1 MENKILATVNGSPI
15 YEVEVDEFL
24 EGLGQRGAAYNN
36 PQGREIILQQIIN
49 SRLFLID
56 AQKNLLEA
64 DPAFTAQLR
73 KLKAQLLTNFAVDKY
88 LSSVKVTDEEVE
100 AFYNEHPEAF
110 MQGETVNASH
120 ILVATEEEALDI
132 YAKITSGEM
141 TFEDAAMQFSTCPS
155 KENGGSLGDF
165 GQGQMVAEFD
175 TAVFAMEVGEITA
188 TPVKTQFGYHLIRL
202 NGKNPAKTVA
212 LEEIREP
219 LKAKILEDKQQQAYE
234 SRVGQLKIVYPVEIV
249 AEEQK

>member
-15 YEVEVDEFL
+15 YETEVDEFL

-36 PQGREIILQQIIN
+36 PQGREIILEQIIN

-73 KLKAQLLTNFAVDKY
+73 KLKAQLLTNFAVEKH
-88 LSSVKVTDEEVE
+88 LSTVKVTDEEVE

-120 ILVATEEEALDI
+120 ILVATEEEALAI
-132 YAKITSGEM
+132 YAKISSGEL
-141 TFEDAAMQFSTCPS
+141 TFEDAAMQYSSCPS

-175 TAVFAMEVGEITA
+175 QAVFAMEVGAITA

-202 NGKNPAKTVA
+202 NGKNPAQTVA
-212 LEEIREP
+212 LDDIREA
-219 LKAKILEDKQQQAYE
+219 LKGKLLEEKQQQAYE
-234 SRVGQLKIVYPVEIV
+234 SRVGQLKIVYPVE
-249 AEEQK
+249 KL

>member
-15 YEVEVDEFL
+15 YESEVDEFL

-36 PQGREIILQQIIN
+36 PQGREIILEQIIN

-73 KLKAQLLTNFAVDKY
+73 KLKMQLLTNFAVEKH

-120 ILVATEEEALDI
+120 ILVATEEEALSV
-132 YAKITSGEM
+132 YAKISSGEM
-141 TFEDAAMQFSTCPS
+141 TFEDAAKEYSSCPS

-165 GQGQMVAEFD
+165 GRGQMVPEFD
-175 TAVFAMEVGEITA
+175 TAVFAMEVGEVTA
-188 TPVKTQFGYHLIRL
+188 TPVKTQFGFHLIRL
-202 NGKNPAKTVA
+202 NGKNPATQVA
-212 LEEIREP
+212 LDEIREA
-219 LKAKILEDKQQQAYE
+219 LKGKLLEEKQQQAYE
-234 SRVGQLKIVYPVEIV
+234 SRVNQLKIVYPVEKV
-249 AEEQK
+249 

>member
-15 YEVEVDEFL
+15 YESEVDEFL
-24 EGLGQRGAAYNN
+24 EGLGQRGTAYNN
-36 PQGREIILQQIIN
+36 PQGREIILEQIIN

-73 KLKAQLLTNFAVDKY
+73 KLKMQLLTNFAVEKH
-88 LSSVKVTDEEVE
+88 LSTVKVTDEEVE

-120 ILVATEEEALDI
+120 ILVATEEEALSV
-132 YAKITSGEM
+132 YAKISSGEM
-141 TFEDAAMQFSTCPS
+141 TFEDAAKEYSSCPS

-165 GQGQMVAEFD
+165 GRGQMVPEFD
-175 TAVFAMEVGEITA
+175 TAVFAMEVGEVTA
-188 TPVKTQFGYHLIRL
+188 TPVKTQFGFHLIRL
-202 NGKNPAKTVA
+202 NGKNPATQVA
-212 LEEIREP
+212 LDEIREA
-219 LKAKILEDKQQQAYE
+219 LKGKLLEEKQQQAYE
-234 SRVGQLKIVYPVEIV
+234 SRVNQLKIVYPVEKV
-249 AEEQK
+249 

>member
-15 YEVEVDEFL
+15 YESEVDEFL

-36 PQGREIILQQIIN
+36 PQGREIILEQIIN

-64 DPAFTAQLR
+64 DPAFAAQLR
-73 KLKAQLLTNFAVDKY
+73 KLKMQLLTNFAVEKH
-88 LSSVKVTDEEVE
+88 LSGVKVTDEEVE

-120 ILVATEEEALDI
+120 ILVATEEEALSV
-132 YAKITSGEM
+132 YAKISSGEM
-141 TFEDAAMQFSTCPS
+141 TFEDAAKEYSSCPS

-165 GQGQMVAEFD
+165 GRGQMVPEFD
-175 TAVFAMEVGEITA
+175 TAVFAMEVGEVTA
-188 TPVKTQFGYHLIRL
+188 TPVKTQFGFHLIRL
-202 NGKNPAKTVA
+202 NGKNPSTQVA
-212 LEEIREP
+212 LDEIREA
-219 LKAKILEDKQQQAYE
+219 LKGKLLEEKQQQAYE
-234 SRVGQLKIVYPVEIV
+234 SRVNQLKIVYPVEKV
-249 AEEQK
+249 